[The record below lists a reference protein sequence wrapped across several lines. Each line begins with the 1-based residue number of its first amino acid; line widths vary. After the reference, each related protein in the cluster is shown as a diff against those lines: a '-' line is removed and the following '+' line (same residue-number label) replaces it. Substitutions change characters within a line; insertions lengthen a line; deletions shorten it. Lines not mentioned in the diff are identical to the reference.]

1 MMEEYLRDVD
11 DHDQKMLQKHVMDLA
26 ADATFVYSTLQ
37 AAHYHHNAGFPVY
50 LYEFEHYAPG
60 TIVKPRTD
68 GADHGDEIGFIFGSP
83 FSKGHSSNK
92 EKALSLQMM
101 KYWANFARTGNPN
114 GGKLPYWPRYNKDE
128 KYLQLDLTTRV
139 GVMLREEKMAFWKRL
154 HQN

>member
-37 AAHYHHNAGFPVY
+37 AAHYHH
-50 LYEFEHYAPG
+50 
-60 TIVKPRTD
+60 
-68 GADHGDEIGFIFGSP
+68 S
-83 FSKGHSSNK
+83 HSSNK